1 MARRLVIVVL
11 LLGLLGAPLLLPL
24 SAVGSPG
31 AWAAWAEGGR
41 IAGLAGT
48 TLALAGLTLLFCL
61 PPGVALAILL
71 YRTDVPGRRLI
82 RALLAVAM
90 FVPLPLFALA
100 WQSVGGGWRP
110 WTQGLLPA
118 AFVHAMAGLPW
129 VVWLTGLGLSRVD
142 PDLEEDARTALP
154 AAAALWRVTL
164 RQAAPAIGLAAVWV
178 ALQTSGEITITD
190 LGMVRTFAEE
200 IYTEFVTDA
209 PDALGRAVA
218 VALPATALA
227 VLVVGTL
234 VRRWTGRLVGSA
246 SARPPLVLRLGG
258 WRRPA
263 LAGLVLLAAA
273 YAGVPL
279 VSLFRQ
285 AGGGA
290 DWSAHRLA
298 VELRRAVTLQ
308 APMVLDSLAWAAA
321 AGVLAAGLALVASWL
336 ALDSR
341 RLRVLLF
348 LLAVALWAVPG
359 PVLGFGLKES
369 INRIMD
375 VEDALLTWT
384 TARPLKDVL
393 YLWPTPL
400 PVLWAH
406 VARLFP
412 YAVAVVWPAVR
423 DVPGDLREAAWVDG
437 ASAWGEFRRVIWP
450 ATRRAFGIAALAVTA
465 LSLGELAASKI
476 VQVPGRSTFA
486 QELWAQMH
494 YAATATTASLGL
506 VQLTLAVAMWGVLAV
521 VWQRQPSRSA

>member
-1 MARRLVIVVL
+1 L
-11 LLGLLGAPLLLPL
+11 
-24 SAVGSPG
+24 
-31 AWAAWAEGGR
+31 
-41 IAGLAGT
+41 AGLA
-48 TLALAGLTLLFCL
+48 L
-61 PPGVALAILL
+61 
-71 YRTDVPGRRLI
+71 
-82 RALLAVAM
+82 M
-90 FVPLPLFALA
+90 
-100 WQSVGGGWRP
+100 
-110 WTQGLLPA
+110 
-118 AFVHAMAGLPW
+118 
-129 VVWLTGLGLSRVD
+129 
-142 PDLEEDARTALP
+142 
-154 AAAALWRVTL
+154 
-164 RQAAPAIGLAAVWV
+164 
-178 ALQTSGEITITD
+178 
-190 LGMVRTFAEE
+190 
-200 IYTEFVTDA
+200 
-209 PDALGRAVA
+209 
-218 VALPATALA
+218 
-227 VLVVGTL
+227 
-234 VRRWTGRLVGSA
+234 
-246 SARPPLVLRLGG
+246 
-258 WRRPA
+258 
-263 LAGLVLLAAA
+263 AAA

-336 ALDSR
+336 ALNSR

-506 VQLTLAVAMWGVLAV
+506 VQLTLAVALWGVLAV